1 MVTALYRRYR
11 PDTFADLIG
20 QEQVTGPLRAAL
32 RNNRVNHAYLFSGP
46 RGCGKTTS
54 ARILARCLNCAKG
67 PTDTPCG
74 TCPSCR
80 ELATGGPGSLDVIEI
95 DAASH
100 NGVDDARELRERAVF
115 APARDRYKIFIL
127 DEAHMVTPQ
136 GFNALLKL
144 VEEPP
149 DHVKFIFATTEP
161 DKVIGTIRSRTHH
174 YPFRLI
180 PASVMLPYVQKL
192 LDAEQVSAE
201 PGVLPLVVRAG
212 GGSVRDTLSV
222 LDQLI
227 AGSEDSLVRYDTTI
241 GLLGYTPARVLSG
254 MLSALSQHDAAGLFT
269 AVDSLM
275 QTGQDP
281 RSFVED
287 LLQRLRDAT
296 LAVLTGD
303 AATDLLHGMSAEEI
317 ADLRA
322 DGQRLGV
329 AGLDRAAQ
337 VVDQTLST
345 MGGSLSPRT
354 QVELMC
360 ARLLLTAAPGEAT
373 GPANASQALAAAP
386 AAPALAAHTPPAEP
400 AQQVPASTSAP
411 AHQAHGA
418 AAPSSTAP
426 AANAAPPVT
435 AAAPATTPVAPTGP
449 LTAAQITAA
458 WPQILEA
465 AQRRSRLAWM
475 VIKGIQV
482 DGLTDDILAL
492 RFDNSHDEQAFRGAS
507 GNEKSVEVLR
517 DSIHEILGVRLRF
530 IARLAPGRP
539 AAPAPATAPTPA
551 PTPAPHAPHA
561 PEPRNGQVSAP
572 TPTSD
577 AAPKAAA
584 PQAPADPG
592 ASTAPGTSDG
602 AASPTGPAHPTAPA
616 HLMEPPAEPEPEP
629 WAEEGAWPE
638 EQAAAPQP
646 PANAATPGTT
656 PQQQEPAAPQAPRRH
671 HPKYGEAVI
680 REILKAKPV
689 EKDD

>member
-174 YPFRLI
+174 YPFRLV
-180 PASVMLPYVQKL
+180 PASVMLPYIQKI
-192 LDAEQVSAE
+192 LDAEKVTAE

-303 AATDLLHGMSAEEI
+303 AAADLLHGMSAEEI

-322 DGQRLGV
+322 DGQRLGA
-329 AGLDRAAQ
+329 AGLDQAAQ

-345 MGGSLSPRT
+345 MGGALSPRT

-373 GPANASQALAAAP
+373 GPASVPRAPAAAP
-386 AAPALAAHTPPAEP
+386 AAPAPAI
-400 AQQVPASTSAP
+400 ATA
-411 AHQAHGA
+411 A
-418 AAPSSTAP
+418 AAPTPAERVPVSTPTSAQSAETPAASAAVPTPEALTATAP
-426 AANAAPPVT
+426 TPSAPI
-435 AAAPATTPVAPTGP
+435 GP
-449 LTAAQITAA
+449 LSATQITAA

-539 AAPAPATAPTPA
+539 AAPAPAPR
-551 PTPAPHAPHA
+551 A
-561 PEPRNGQVSAP
+561 PEPRNGQISAP

-584 PQAPADPG
+584 PQAHTPQAPAGPG
-592 ASTAPGTSDG
+592 ASTVPGTSDG
-602 AASPTGPAHPTAPA
+602 AAHPTAPA
-616 HLMEPPAEPEPEP
+616 HPTEPPAEPEPEP

-638 EQAAAPQP
+638 EQAAAPQTPADAGAPGSTP
-646 PANAATPGTT
+646 PPQGT
-656 PQQQEPAAPQAPRRH
+656 ASPQAPRRH